1 MNKSNYF
8 SGQPIISQLIKY
20 LDRAEITRTARK
32 EGSDRYYKKFHTYD
46 HLVTMLMTV
55 ISGCSSLREVS
66 GLFLACQGRIGHLG
80 LKDFPRRSTFA
91 EANSKRS
98 SKIFGMIYQQL
109 YERYRS
115 FLPDSRKGKLPVKDL
130 HIVDSTTI
138 SLFSDVLKGVG
149 RNPKE
154 GKKKGGIKV
163 HTVVNSREDVPSLV
177 RFSSAATH
185 DHTFLKELGL
195 KEGSFV
201 VFDKGYLDYAQYARW
216 DMQGVFFVTRQK
228 ENAIYESLERFAI
241 DEKDA
246 DRVMEDEVICIE
258 VEDKPLLLRRVF
270 YYDHVNDN
278 VYEFLS
284 NNFELEAT
292 AIADIYRQRWQIE
305 LLFKRLK
312 QNFPLKYFLGDSRN
326 AIEIQIWT
334 AMIAQLILLVIKGR
348 TKRRWA
354 FSNMASFIRNHA
366 LTYINLFNFL
376 DNPNINWDK
385 LTINDHRQ
393 LNIFQT

>member
-8 SGQPIISQLIKY
+8 SGQPVVSQLIKY
-20 LDRAEITRTARK
+20 LDREEITRTAKK

-55 ISGCSSLREVS
+55 MSGCSSLREIS

-91 EANSKRS
+91 EANSNRS
-98 SKIFGMIYQQL
+98 SHVFGMIYQKL
-109 YERYRS
+109 YKRYRS
-115 FLPDSRKGKLPVKDL
+115 FLPDSRNGRLRVKDL
-130 HIVDSTTI
+130 YIVDSTTI
-138 SLFSDVLKGVG
+138 SLFSDVLKGAG

-163 HTVVNSREDVPSLV
+163 HTMISSREDVPSLV

-185 DHTFLKELGL
+185 DHVFLKELEL
-195 KEGSFV
+195 KKGSFV
-201 VFDKGYLDYAQYARW
+201 VFDKGYVDYAQYAGW
-216 DMQGVFFVTRQK
+216 DMEGVFFVTRQK
-228 ENAIYESLERFAI
+228 ENAVYESLEQFAI
-241 DEKDA
+241 NQKDA
-246 DRVMEDEVICIE
+246 DRVMEDEVISIE
-258 VEDKPLLLRRVF
+258 VKGSPLLLRRVF
-270 YYDHVNDN
+270 YYDHKNDN
-278 VYEFLS
+278 IYEFLS

-305 LLFKRLK
+305 SLFKRLK
-312 QNFPLKYFLGDSRN
+312 QNFPLKYFLGESQN
-326 AIEIQIWT
+326 AIEIQIWVSL
-334 AMIAQLILLVIKGR
+334 IAQLILLVIKER

-354 FSNMASFIRNHA
+354 FSNMVSFIRNHA

-376 DNPNINWDK
+376 DNPNVNWNK
-385 LTINDHRQ
+385 LTSGDQNQ

>member
-1 MNKSNYF
+1 
-8 SGQPIISQLIKY
+8 
-20 LDRAEITRTARK
+20 
-32 EGSDRYYKKFHTYD
+32 
-46 HLVTMLMTV
+46 
-55 ISGCSSLREVS
+55 LREVS

>member
-8 SGQPIISQLIKY
+8 SGQPLVSQLIKF
-20 LDRAEITRTARK
+20 LDREEINRTAKK
-32 EGSDRYYKKFHTYD
+32 ERSDRYYKKFHTYD

-55 ISGCSSLREVS
+55 ISGCSSLREIS

-98 SKIFGMIYQQL
+98 SDVFAKIYQKL
-109 YERYRS
+109 YRRYRS
-115 FLPDSRKGKLPVKDL
+115 FLPDSPNERLPVKDL
-130 HIVDSTTI
+130 YIVDSTTI
-138 SLFSDVLKGVG
+138 SLFSDVLRGVG

-163 HTVVNSREDVPSLV
+163 HTMINSRKDVPSLV

-185 DHTFLKELGL
+185 DHVFLKELAL
-195 KEGSFV
+195 KKGSFV
-201 VFDKGYLDYAQYARW
+201 VFDKGYVDYTQYASW
-216 DMQGVFFVTRQK
+216 DMEGVFFVTRQK
-228 ENAIYESLERFAI
+228 ENAVYKSLEQFTVHQ
-241 DEKDA
+241 KDA
-246 DRVMEDEVICIE
+246 EGVMEDEVISIE
-258 VEDKPLLLRRVF
+258 VKGRPLLLRRVF
-270 YYDHVNDN
+270 YYDHENDN
-278 VYEFLS
+278 IYEFLS

-305 LLFKRLK
+305 SLFKRLK
-312 QNFPLKYFLGDSRN
+312 QNFPLKYFLGESQN
-326 AIEIQIWT
+326 AIEIQIWVSL
-334 AMIAQLILLVIKGR
+334 IAQLILLVIKER

-354 FSNMASFIRNHA
+354 FSNMVSFIRNHA
-366 LTYINLFNFL
+366 LTYINLYKFL
-376 DNPNINWDK
+376 DNPDVKWDR
-385 LTINDHRQ
+385 LTLGDQNQ

>member
-8 SGQPIISQLIKY
+8 SGQPLVSQLIKY
-20 LDRAEITRTARK
+20 LDREEINRTAAK

-55 ISGCSSLREVS
+55 ISGCSSLREIS

-80 LKDFPRRSTFA
+80 LKDFPRRSTLA
-91 EANSKRS
+91 EANSNRS
-98 SKIFGMIYQQL
+98 SHVFGKIYQKL
-109 YERYRS
+109 YKRYRS
-115 FLPDSRKGKLPVKDL
+115 SLPDSRNGKLPLEDL

-163 HTVVNSREDVPSLV
+163 HTMINSREDVPSLV

-185 DHTFLKELGL
+185 DHVFLKELEL
-195 KEGSFV
+195 KKGSFV
-201 VFDKGYLDYAQYARW
+201 VFDKGYIDYAQYAKW

-228 ENAIYESLERFAI
+228 ENAVFESLERFAI
-241 DEKDA
+241 DQRDA
-246 DRVMEDEVICIE
+246 DRVMEDEVISID
-258 VEDKPLLLRRVF
+258 VEGEPLLLRRVF
-270 YYDHVNDN
+270 YYDHANDN
-278 VYEFLS
+278 IYEFLS

-292 AIADIYRQRWQIE
+292 TIADIYRQRWQIE

-312 QNFPLKYFLGDSRN
+312 QNFPLKYFLGESQN
-326 AIEIQIWT
+326 AMEIQIWV
-334 AMIAQLILLVIKGR
+334 ALIAQLILLVVKGR
-348 TKRRWA
+348 TERRWA
-354 FSNMASFIRNHA
+354 FSNMTSFIRNHA
-366 LTYINLFNFL
+366 LTYINLFKFL
-376 DNPNINWDK
+376 DNPNVNWNK
-385 LTINDHRQ
+385 LTLEDQKQ